1 MGIRDIG
8 NPPLNSTGLG
18 STAQGVDPSS
28 GVVVAE
34 IASSLI
40 GDRLYEVRWAAGA
53 STLGIWKLQHTLS
66 TGLGSTAIRNEK
78 IVYSG
83 SGQTAEWVF
92 AYKAEAGDIFRV
104 VTSTAFTGTY
114 GVHIQAEVLS

>member
-53 STLGIWKLQHTLS
+53 STLGIWTKS
-66 TGLGSTAIRNEK
+66 PP
-78 IVYSG
+78 
-83 SGQTAEWVF
+83 
-92 AYKAEAGDIFRV
+92 V
-104 VTSTAFTGTY
+104 V
-114 GVHIQAEVLS
+114 